1 MSREDRS
8 ALPSPS
14 GESAVTTSWWLP
26 SAHASECHGIAKA
39 GWIRLRSRDRYP
51 IHPEVHNRIPS
62 CHTDANV
69 DHPAGR
75 RSVGWS
81 EDRGSSNLQSGIPQE
96 LRSRARGA
104 VNGQRDGQVVGM
116 RMLDRQIN
124 HSRSNGARYGGCF
137 NLDGRELPRE
147 DLPRNR
153 SGPGPCRVEPRLFLE
168 VLEAVSI
175 GFLRAR

>member
-8 ALPSPS
+8 ALPPPS
-14 GESAVTTSWWLP
+14 AESAMTTSWWLP
-26 SAHASECHGIAKA
+26 SAQASECHGIAKA
-39 GWIRLRSRDRYP
+39 PVGSASAVATGSP
-51 IHPEVHNRIPS
+51 STEVHNRNPS
-62 CHTDANV
+62 CHTAANV

-124 HSRSNGARYGGCF
+124 RSRSNGARYGGCF
-137 NLDGRELPRE
+137 NLDGRELPGE

-153 SGPGPCRVEPRLFLE
+153 SGPGPCRIDPRLFLE
-168 VLEAVSI
+168 
-175 GFLRAR
+175 